1 MTDHHDTEPGKP
13 IIVYD
18 GICKMC
24 NRSLQFVLS
33 NDSSDQFVYI
43 PFQTEQGQLICDH
56 FDIEFTEST
65 SLLLIEYNQILT
77 RSLAWERILSR
88 LSPGYKLLSL
98 VIRII
103 PTALNDR
110 LYDYIGRNR
119 YRWFGKSMTCSLAT
133 PNPVPDL
140 DQLGKR
146 LNSNSGLQPAH
157 NK

>member
-1 MTDHHDTEPGKP
+1 MTDHHDTETAKP

-24 NRSLQFVLS
+24 NRSLQFVLN

-43 PFQTEQGQLICDH
+43 PFQSEQGQLICDH

-65 SLLLIEYNQILT
+65 SLLLIEQHQLLT
-77 RSLAWERILSR
+77 RSLAWQRILSR

-98 VIRII
+98 ITRIV
-103 PTALNDR
+103 PKALNDR

-119 YRWFGKSMTCSLAT
+119 YRWFGKSMNCSLAA

-146 LNSNSGLQPAH
+146 LKSYTGLQLAR